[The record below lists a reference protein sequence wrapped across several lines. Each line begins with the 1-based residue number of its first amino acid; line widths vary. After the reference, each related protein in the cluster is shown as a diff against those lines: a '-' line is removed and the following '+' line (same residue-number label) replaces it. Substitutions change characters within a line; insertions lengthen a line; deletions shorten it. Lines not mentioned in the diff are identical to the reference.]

1 VTGNRQITLA
11 RRPVGLPG
19 PECWSL
25 QEAEVPEPGP
35 GQALVRVKLVG
46 VEPAMRGWI
55 NEGDSYVPAVRIG
68 EVMRALGVGE
78 VVASNTEALPVG
90 TLVSGMTGWQDYV
103 LAEARGPFGMRPLP
117 PGAAPADALGVF
129 GTTGLTA
136 YFGLLDLGRPEP
148 GQTVLVSGAAGA
160 TGSVAGQIARI
171 LGCRVVGTAGGP
183 EKCEWVRS
191 LGFDECVDYKA
202 GDLRGQLRAACPDG
216 VDVYF
221 DNVGG
226 EVLEAALDLI
236 NERARVV
243 LCGGIS
249 TYNATE
255 PPPGPRN
262 YMNLVIKRARME
274 GFIVIDYAARFGE
287 AAQQLGRWMA
297 DGELQSRSTVV
308 DGLERAPEALNMLFT
323 GGNTGKL
330 VVQVS

>member
-1 VTGNRQITLA
+1 MTVNRQITLA
-11 RRPVGLPG
+11 QRPVGLPG
-19 PECWSL
+19 PACWAL
-25 QEAEVPEPGP
+25 QEGEVPEPGA
-35 GQALVRVKLVG
+35 GQALVRVLMVG

-78 VVASNTEALPVG
+78 VVASNTDQLPVG
-90 TLVSGMTGWQDYV
+90 TLVSGMTGWQEYV
-103 LAEARGPFGMRPLP
+103 VADPRGPFGMRPLP
-117 PGAAPADALGVF
+117 PGADPADALGVF

-136 YFGLLDLGRPEP
+136 YFGLLDVGKPEA

-160 TGSVAGQIARI
+160 TGSVVGQIAKI
-171 LGCRVVGTAGGP
+171 VGCRVVGTAGGP

-202 GDLRGQLRAACPDG
+202 GDVRADLRAACPDG

-226 EVLEAALDLI
+226 EVLEAALDLV

-274 GFIVIDYAARFGE
+274 GFIVIDYAPRFGE
-287 AAQQLGRWMA
+287 AVQQLAGWMA
-297 DGELQSRSTVV
+297 EGRLQSRSTVV
-308 DGLERAPEALNMLFT
+308 EGLERAPEALNMLFT
-323 GGNTGKL
+323 GANTGKL
-330 VVQVS
+330 VVAVA